1 MNIFLEFIFTLE
13 NVRKIIQEND
23 KDLIAKDL
31 WFTKFQNYFLKEKF
45 VDCVHGGVHRVHDVG
60 SRSTASSLNTSRSIM
75 DARLRL
81 EWWRGTR
88 QT

>member
-31 WFTKFQNYFLKEKF
+31 
-45 VDCVHGGVHRVHDVG
+45 
-60 SRSTASSLNTSRSIM
+60 
-75 DARLRL
+75 
-81 EWWRGTR
+81 
-88 QT
+88 